1 MSGRKKWRA
10 GTVRKLEGSL
20 FILPW
25 VTGFLCFMAFPLVF
39 SLYLS
44 FHNLKVLPDRKIY
57 EYVGLKHYNEILLRS
72 SELYDSLIPFFQES
86 LIMIPIIL
94 FFSFLIAILLHQ
106 PLRGRAVFRML
117 FFLPVIFS
125 TGYVLT
131 EFVNQGAGELGFLQM
146 NTAGASL
153 EAWLAG
159 SAWGKPVQTILG
171 RFVVVLWF
179 SGVQILIFLAGRQT
193 IGRSAYE
200 AARIDGASA
209 WETFWK
215 ITLPAM
221 TPFILLNLMYTIVDL
236 FTFPFNPIMWL
247 IGDNLR
253 SYGYNSAMA
262 WIYFAMIAAF
272 LLLVLLAALLVVYGR
287 RLNGSRRRIGA

>member
-1 MSGRKKWRA
+1 MKPIRWKA
-10 GTVRKLEGSL
+10 ATVRKLEGTL
-20 FILPW
+20 FMLPW
-25 VTGFLCFMAFPLVF
+25 AAGFLIFLAFPLAF

-44 FHNLKVLPDRKIY
+44 FHNLKVLPGQRIY
-57 EYVGLKHYNEILLRS
+57 EYVGLRHYKEILLKS

-94 FFSFLIAILLHQ
+94 FFSFLISILLHQ
-106 PLRGRAVFRML
+106 PLKGRSLFRML

-131 EFVNQGAGELGFLQM
+131 EFVNQGEGSLGFLEQSGAG
-146 NTAGASL
+146 TA
-153 EAWLAG
+153 LAG
-159 SAWGKPVQTILG
+159 WLGTGAWADPIRSILS
-171 RFVVVLWF
+171 RFVLVLWF

-200 AARIDGASA
+200 AARIDGASG

-221 TPFILLNLMYTIVDL
+221 VPFILLNLIYTVVDL
-236 FTFPFNPIMWL
+236 FTYPFNPIIWL
-247 IGDNLR
+247 INDNLR

-262 WIYFAMIAAF
+262 WIYFAMIVVF
-272 LLLVLLAALLVVYGR
+272 LLLVLIAAWLIGLGNR
-287 RLNGSRRRIGA
+287 KPAWKRRIGA